1 MKTFFPARAADV
13 HKLQERSR
21 TAGPRR
27 SSPTPAPSKP
37 VRISHPQYTLPGM
50 QSVPGASPHGPSP
63 SVPGSNTGPPQQREA
78 QGPPPGP
85 TQPAQQGMAQSQRPG
100 PQNAGPQQPPNIM
113 QTSSAAGQTQ
123 MPLLTAQGP
132 HPSQQQSQQQQQG
145 PAGTL
150 HHPMSSLPVGH
161 PQQADSRL
169 PQHQQSNS
177 VSQAQG
183 QAQQAAASMP
193 PSAAGPGSG
202 PGGPILNGAHGHL
215 NVKDALSYLDQVKF
229 QFQDQPDVYNK
240 FLDIMKDFKSQ
251 AIDTPGVI
259 DRVSTLFSGHPS
271 LIQGFNTFLPPGYRI
286 ECSQDPRDTKITVT
300 TPSGIHHAAS
310 GGEVSI
316 GGDRSGM
323 QLNTASLS
331 VAVSGA
337 NGPGQGQHSIF
348 YEQQVSRWDT
358 PYAHGL
364 YGPQGGA
371 GGAQQSQPPQQ
382 QSEPL
387 SAHQLHQQQIVQAQV
402 AQQQQAQHQ
411 ASVQQGVNQLQS
423 AVAHTNGSGVKG
435 PVGLVV
441 GGPGTPTAGVNDPKS
456 GKGPVEFNHAISYVN
471 KIKNRFAQQPEIYK
485 NFLEILQTYQ
495 RESKPIQDVYSQVT
509 QLFHSAPDLLE
520 DFKQFLPESAAQ
532 ARAAAAAKAAA
543 DEAAGHTGH
552 IGPSGPSGPGGAPGT
567 SRLPPVGNFA
577 PPPSVGKENKKKR
590 GAQGLSTVQEPKT
603 ENNSANGTSNALRS
617 NKRHKVGHPA
627 KPSVAEQL
635 VAVSPTLIPFH
646 PEPLGPQPQPMAT
659 TEELAFFD
667 RVKKFIGNK
676 QTYNEFLKLLNLFSH
691 DLIAKDMLVDKV
703 SNFISGNKE
712 LMDWFKRF
720 VGYDGKADD
729 LIDNAPSTVNKV
741 RLNLCRGLGPSY
753 RLLPKLEAQ
762 KPCSGRDEMCWEVL
776 NDQWASHP
784 TWASED
790 SGFVAHKKNQYED
803 ILHRIEEE
811 RHDYDFNIE
820 ANSRTIQLLEPIAQ
834 RIANMTPEEKVN
846 FRLAPGL
853 GGQSKTIYQR
863 IIKKVYDKEK
873 GLEVIEML
881 HNNPVVTVPIVLKR
895 LKSKEEEW
903 KAAQREWQRVWR
915 DQTAKVFWKS
925 LDHQG
930 ITVKANDKKAFST
943 KALVN
948 DIQAK
953 YKSQDVR
960 RQCSTTPIVEHQF
973 MYTFKDFGIIL
984 DASRLLAVSLEHTNT
999 FSANDREKI
1008 DYFIKSFI
1016 PLFFGMNS
1024 RDVEDTVNSIAR
1036 KSPDDDGDE
1045 GSPAAGESSTR
1056 AGRRGRQDDLL
1067 KDVLKRGT
1075 GKNGKGSRKDKEGS
1089 VASRGSKESTP
1100 EVNQNDSDIEM
1111 ALDGPPDRPIKEEQH
1126 WISRPTK
1133 HLPDMKPGTPVS
1145 HGDESSLPVKRT
1157 LFTLYANTTI
1167 YCFFRTFQILCKRL
1181 SDIKACEEEIRN
1193 DVTIRRQQKA
1203 AHDLHLLGSNS
1214 VPGSSKMEELF
1225 SDTSPNANYYSQV
1238 LDHCEKFIEAELD
1251 SNTFEE
1257 GLRSVYVQKGWQLY
1271 TIDKLL
1277 LAILRFIQVIVP
1289 NDTKEKSSDKGGN
1302 ADIIRL
1308 FKCDRERREFTKER
1322 GEYQELISYRRSI
1335 EKMLAPEDS
1344 VYRIDW
1350 NEENKEATIRY
1361 VPRNEMTIANE
1372 LDKDERWNYYI
1383 QTYMMCAPT
1392 EGIPLGRC
1400 AKVFLTRNRP
1410 SEDDLPEDGSPRE
1423 MIGSSVAD
1431 GFCNEENMEIRICV
1445 NTYRLFFAPNTE
1457 DFMVQRRSQR
1467 LAGESK
1473 MRAVSGK
1480 RINKWHDFL
1489 NNAPW
1494 MQMQNMSQEEIERK
1508 KAEWEVAKKNGQPT
1522 DVVMGGV

>member
-1 MKTFFPARAADV
+1 
-13 HKLQERSR
+13 
-21 TAGPRR
+21 
-27 SSPTPAPSKP
+27 
-37 VRISHPQYTLPGM
+37 M
-50 QSVPGASPHGPSP
+50 QSVPSASPHGPSP
-63 SVPGSNTGPPQQREA
+63 SLPGGNAGPPQQREA
-78 QGPPPGP
+78 PQGPPSGP
-85 TQPAQQGMAQSQRPG
+85 AQSAQQGMAQPQRPG
-100 PQNAGPQQPPNIM
+100 PQNAGPQPPPNIM
-113 QTSSAAGQTQ
+113 QTSAAGQTQ
-123 MPLLTAQGP
+123 MPLLTTQGP
-132 HPSQQQSQQQQQG
+132 HSSQQQPQHQQQG
-145 PAGTL
+145 PVGTV
-150 HHPMSSLPVGH
+150 HHPMSGLPVGH

-169 PQHQQSNS
+169 PQHPPSSNS
-177 VSQAQG
+177 VSQAQS

-202 PGGPILNGAHGHL
+202 PGGPILNVGGPLPTAPPPRSLPFDILPSTAERDFDSRRASSSLGFQGAHGHL

-323 QLNTASLS
+323 QLNTAPLG
-331 VAVSGA
+331 VAVS
-337 NGPGQGQHSIF
+337 
-348 YEQQVSRWDT
+348 
-358 PYAHGL
+358 
-364 YGPQGGA
+364 
-371 GGAQQSQPPQQ
+371 
-382 QSEPL
+382 
-387 SAHQLHQQQIVQAQV
+387 
-402 AQQQQAQHQ
+402 
-411 ASVQQGVNQLQS
+411 
-423 AVAHTNGSGVKG
+423 
-435 PVGLVV
+435 
-441 GGPGTPTAGVNDPKS
+441 
-456 GKGPVEFNHAISYVN
+456 PVEFNHAISYVN

-520 DFKQFLPESAAQ
+520 DFKQFLHESAAQ

-552 IGPSGPSGPGGAPGT
+552 IGPNGSSGPGGPSSA
-567 SRLPPVGNFA
+567 SRLPPVGNFP

-590 GAQGLSTVQEPKT
+590 GAQGLNAVQEPKT
-603 ENNSANGTSNALRS
+603 ENNSANGTSNALRG

-627 KPSVAEQL
+627 KSSVAEQL
-635 VAVSPTLIPFH
+635 VAVSPTLIPFR

-720 VGYDGKADD
+720 VGCDGKADD
-729 LIDNAPSTVNKV
+729 LIDNSPSTVNKV

-834 RIANMTPEEKVN
+834 RIANMTPEEKAN

-930 ITVKANDKKAFST
+930 ITVKANDKKAFSA

-948 DIQAK
+948 EIQAK
-953 YKSQDVR
+953 YKSQDIR
-960 RQCSTTPIVEHQF
+960 RQSSTTPIVEHQF
-973 MYTFKDFGIIL
+973 MFTFKDFGIIL

-1075 GKNGKGSRKDKEGS
+1075 GKNGKSSRKEKEGS
-1089 VASRGSKESTP
+1089 VVSRGSKESTP
-1100 EVNQNDSDIEM
+1100 DVNQNDSDIEM

-1145 HGDESSLPVKRT
+1145 HADESSLPVKRT

-1167 YCFFRTFQILCKRL
+1167 YCFFRTFQMLCNRL

-1193 DVTIRRQQKA
+1193 DVTIRKQQKA
-1203 AHDLHLLGSNS
+1203 AHDLHLLGSS
-1214 VPGSSKMEELF
+1214 GVPGSSKMEELF

-1308 FKCDRERREFTKER
+1308 FKCDRERREFTRER

-1400 AKVFLTRNRP
+1400 DKVFLTRNRP

-1423 MIGSSVAD
+1423 MIGNSVAD

-1473 MRAVSGK
+1473 MQAVSGK

-1494 MQMQNMSQEEIERK
+1494 MQDMSQEEIERK
-1508 KAEWEVAKKNGQPT
+1508 KAEWEVAKKNGQPA
-1522 DVVMGGV
+1522 DVVMGGA